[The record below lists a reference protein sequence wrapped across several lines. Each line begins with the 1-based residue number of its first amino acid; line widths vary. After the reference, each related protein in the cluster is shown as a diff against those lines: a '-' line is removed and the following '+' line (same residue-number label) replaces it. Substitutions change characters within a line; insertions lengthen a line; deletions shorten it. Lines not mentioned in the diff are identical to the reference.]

1 MTTPEQKMYSDS
13 GPALDAAPLS
23 RFLKNPM
30 LTGLAYTLCRL
41 LAAFVC
47 LMSVSEALGVSLLCL
62 RAGPC
67 AETSIP
73 AFSAES
79 EWRAASQ
86 DEGAEPSTPMP
97 DGREEREE
105 REEREGE
112 GDDQDDDIDGSRHA
126 AWASSAQPAIASA
139 RAGFP
144 RARMESAPDKSH
156 HSLDPKPP
164 RRS

>member
-1 MTTPEQKMYSDS
+1 
-13 GPALDAAPLS
+13 
-23 RFLKNPM
+23 M

-62 RAGPC
+62 RADPRV
-67 AETSIP
+67 ETSTP
-73 AFSAES
+73 AFSAER
-79 EWRAASQ
+79 EWRAASP
-86 DEGAEPSTPMP
+86 DEGAESSTPMP
-97 DGREEREE
+97 DGREE

-126 AWASSAQPAIASA
+126 AWASSAQPVVASA
-139 RAGFP
+139 RSGFP

>member
-1 MTTPEQKMYSDS
+1 MCSKCDL
-13 GPALDAAPLS
+13 ALDATPPP
-23 RFLKNPM
+23 RFLKRPM

-47 LMSVSEALGVSLLCL
+47 LLSVSEVFGVSM
-62 RAGPC
+62 AGP
-67 AETSIP
+67 S
-73 AFSAES
+73 FSRES
-79 EWRAASQ
+79 EWRAATP
-86 DEGAEPSTPMP
+86 DERGEPRTPMP
-97 DGREEREE
+97 DGREE

-112 GDDQDDDIDGSRHA
+112 GDDQDDDVDGSRHA
-126 AWASSAQPAIASA
+126 AWASSAQPVLGAA

-144 RARMESAPDKSH
+144 RARVESAPDKSH